1 MEGTTRQNLDEA
13 SDVWDRPASSYVG
26 AISTRTILEDDSGV
40 ALAQENENPRF
51 GDKML
56 YRIDVKVI

>member
-56 YRIDVKVI
+56 